1 MVLSLLAFVMVLGVL
16 IIVHEAGHFVAARLC
31 RAEVDVFSVGFGK
44 RLWGFEKGGTDYR
57 ISLVPLGGYVRV
69 PGLGPDESEAVGA
82 AEATDELLPRWK
94 RVIILVAGPLTNV
107 LAAVLLLAV
116 AFMAGVEVP
125 AYRGRPAEIGWV
137 EPDSPADAAGA
148 RPGDVVVSLD
158 GEPVETWQDL
168 ETSILTTGGR
178 TIELVVR
185 RDGER
190 VEMTMTP
197 ESVSRY
203 GFGWAGVLPPLDTKV
218 RSVLAGTPA
227 DRAGLEPGDR
237 IVAIDGEPVH
247 QFWDLIRLI
256 SPRADEEVVL
266 SVERGGR
273 VEKVEIVP
281 YDDGGDGKIGVGLVF
296 PTLLQREGPIAAL
309 GSGITECVDMA
320 RQTFRVLGKLA
331 TGRASFR
338 QTMSGPIDIARIS
351 GQAARQGASRLVW
364 LMGVISLQLGI
375 FNLLPIPVLD
385 GGHLAVL
392 GFEAAIRRDL
402 SPRVKERILQVG
414 FALIIV
420 LMVVVLY
427 NDILKILPDSIYRLL
442 PGASP

>member
-1 MVLSLLAFVMVLGVL
+1 MLAFIVVLGVL
-16 IIVHEAGHFVAARLC
+16 IIVHESGHFLAARLC

-44 RLWGFEKGGTDYR
+44 RLWGFKKGGTDYR
-57 ISLVPLGGYVRV
+57 LSLVPLGGYVRV
-69 PGLGPDESEAVGA
+69 PGLGPDESDAVGA
-82 AEATDELLPRWK
+82 AEQTVDLLPRWK
-94 RVIILVAGPLTNV
+94 RAVILLAGPLTNV
-107 LAAVLLLAV
+107 AAAVLLLAV

-125 AYRGRPAEIGWV
+125 AYRGQPAEIGWV
-137 EPDSPADAAGA
+137 EPDSPAAEAGA
-148 RPGDVVVSLD
+148 QPGDVVTRLD
-158 GEPVETWQDL
+158 GTPVETWEDL

-178 TIELVVR
+178 TVKLTVR
-185 RDGER
+185 REGEP
-190 VEMTMTP
+190 VQMTMTP
-197 ESVSRY
+197 ESISRY

-256 SPRADEEVVL
+256 TPRPDEEVTL
-266 SVERGGR
+266 SVERDDR
-273 VEKVEIVP
+273 VEQVEVVP
-281 YDDGGDGKIGVGLVF
+281 YDDGGNGKIGVGLVF
-296 PTLLQREGPIAAL
+296 PTVLQREGPLRAL
-309 GSGITECVDMA
+309 GSGIVGCIDMT
-320 RQTFRVLGKLA
+320 RRTFQVLGKLV

-351 GQAARQGASRLVW
+351 GQAARQGLSRLVW

-385 GGHLAVL
+385 GGHLTVL
-392 GFEAAIRRDL
+392 AFEAGIRRDL

-420 LMVVVLY
+420 LMAVVLY